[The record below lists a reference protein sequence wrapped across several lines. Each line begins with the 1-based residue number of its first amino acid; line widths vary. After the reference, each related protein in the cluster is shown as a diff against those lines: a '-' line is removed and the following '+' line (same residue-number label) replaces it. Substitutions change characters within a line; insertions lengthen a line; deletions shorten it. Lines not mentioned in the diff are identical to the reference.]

1 MAGPTP
7 PRPVQPAAQ
16 PREPRVP
23 RQQQQQKAGPS
34 TAWIMT
40 GAVLVVAE
48 IILVFVM
55 LARQGVLMGV
65 RYRFTSLENAQRQA
79 DDIREAWTEL
89 TDQGALLRARMTGA
103 TTKVEDLAKRI
114 KSAADRTGLAVTIS
128 PPVKLTKPRF
138 GVTPYRIRVSASGS
152 EKAVLNFL
160 VALDEINALV
170 EVDDLDLTGTDKGRV
185 DLKLGLR
192 HYTLSKGRAKAMEQL
207 VKELPASG
215 RDRGAGGPYKRGEAL
230 FIPVLAP
237 EEDALAGWPK
247 ITLDGFS
254 QEQALMTVGGT
265 SKSLKIGDAVVD
277 DIVYLD
283 KPSVNQ
289 AVLRRTRDKIEVI
302 LTVGSPS
309 FSLRASEVRGMS
321 EFIITL
327 QKRTSSDMLSGSPGR

>member
-1 MAGPTP
+1 
-7 PRPVQPAAQ
+7 
-16 PREPRVP
+16 
-23 RQQQQQKAGPS
+23 
-34 TAWIMT
+34 
-40 GAVLVVAE
+40 VAE
-48 IILVFVM
+48 IILVLVM
-55 LARQGVLMGV
+55 LARQGVLMGI
-65 RYRFTSLENAQRQA
+65 RYRYTSLENAQRQS

-103 TTKVEDLAKRI
+103 TTKVEDLSRKI
-114 KSAADRTGLAVTIS
+114 KAAADRAGLAVSLTT
-128 PPVKLTKPRF
+128 PVKMTKPRF
-138 GVTPYRIRVSASGS
+138 GVTPYRIRVSATGT

-185 DLKLGLR
+185 SLKMGLR

-215 RDRGAGGPYKRGEAL
+215 LDRGTGGPYRRAETL

-237 EEDALAGWPK
+237 EEDALAGWPR

-254 QEQALMTVGGT
+254 QEQALMTVAGT
-265 SKSLKIGDAVVD
+265 PKSLKIGDAVAD

-289 AVLRRTRDKIEVI
+289 AILRRGRDKIDVI
-302 LTVGSPS
+302 LTVGSQTM
-309 FSLRASEVRGMS
+309 SLKSTEVRGMG
-321 EFIITL
+321 EYIITL
-327 QKRTSSDMLSGSPGR
+327 QKRTSSDMFSGSTGR